1 MVSLLYQIGT
11 KRYSLVYRF
20 NSDDA
25 LENVD
30 KHVQWKILERT
41 DLKTF
46 FPDNYLIR
54 RSCIESFKKKH
65 WCVILY
71 DEMNWISYGWVRPP
85 KTKSPPH
92 LPYWVGKTD
101 DYWLYTIHTNIKYR
115 RMGYSKYLKK
125 IRIRLIHEYEGDQK
139 VNIYADT
146 VVSNIASRRSMLS
159 SGFLP
164 AGVLTRYY
172 IKSFKYINYLLYRN
186 RWGFVWGVWDKH
198 RPHSPLPDNK

>member
-1 MVSLLYQIGT
+1 
-11 KRYSLVYRF
+11 
-20 NSDDA
+20 
-25 LENVD
+25 
-30 KHVQWKILERT
+30 
-41 DLKTF
+41 
-46 FPDNYLIR
+46 
-54 RSCIESFKKKH
+54 
-65 WCVILY
+65 VILY

-92 LPYWVGKTD
+92 LPYWIGKTD

-125 IRIRLIHEYEGDQK
+125 IRIRLIHEYEGNQK

-159 SGFLP
+159 SGFIP
-164 AGVLTRYY
+164 AGILTRYY

-198 RPHSPLPDNK
+198 RPHFPLPGNK